1 MIDLQHIPFFQDI
14 DPERVEALAETY
26 QISAGEMLFAEGDAA
41 QYLYILLSGKLM
53 LSRDATPLGEA
64 RQGDLLDPI
73 PVLGLLA
80 YTQRAI
86 ALSDCQL
93 LGWDVT
99 KLLQIATFPVAV
111 QRYLAQHLLVTQSRL
126 SELEAPTHYYDDSAQ
141 PFTGPFAFP
150 NTTMVIAL
158 CDANLDFL
166 RPRLPDDLSIFR
178 VGWRKHDSVFL
189 ALAEFRGA
197 HPDSQPE
204 AAFSYTETTL
214 FVPVRYKRQLGFFP
228 AYIYPSTYE
237 PILLGREIY
246 GFPKRFGLTTF
257 AEDSTTLRVDGDV
270 HYRLSHDRA
279 EPTNEPR
286 LIRAMS
292 DWLGLEGRVTE
303 AAFRIGDVLLD
314 TVQVG
319 LHRRIGVFNHKR
331 VLSATAT
338 QSKRVYDIN
347 QLTQGVFTVLK
358 WQAIEK
364 LSGAELQV
372 FGGPLR
378 YADLH
383 LREAY
388 RTQLDMRLST
398 GRVLKDY
405 QREHNN

>member
-1 MIDLQHIPFFQDI
+1 MIDWQQIPIFQEVN
-14 DPERVEALAETY
+14 PEQLEALAQTHE
-26 QISAGEMLFAEGDAA
+26 IGVGDVLFAEGDAA
-41 QYLYILLSGKLM
+41 DHLYILLSGRLM
-53 LSRDATPLGEA
+53 LSRDAMPLGEA

-73 PVLGLLA
+73 PVLGLLTH
-80 YTQRAI
+80 TQRAI
-86 ALSDCQL
+86 ALTDCNL
-93 LGWDVT
+93 LRWDVT
-99 KLLQIATFPVAV
+99 KLLQIATFQSAV
-111 QRYLAQHLLVTQSRL
+111 QQYLAQQLLNVQTHLTEL
-126 SELEAPTHYYDDSAQ
+126 SSPAHYDDDSTQ

-158 CDANLDFL
+158 CEANLDFL
-166 RPRLPDDLSIFR
+166 RPHLPHDLSIFR

-189 ALAEFRGA
+189 ALAAFQGV
-197 HPDSQPE
+197 HPDVRPE
-204 AAFSYTETTL
+204 ATFSYTETTV

-237 PILLGREIY
+237 PIMLGREIY

-257 AEDSTTLRVDGDV
+257 AKDATTLVVDNEV
-270 HYRLSHDRA
+270 HYRLSYHFA
-279 EPTNEPR
+279 ESTNEPR
-286 LIRAMS
+286 LIRAMG

-338 QSKRVYDIN
+338 GSKRVYDIN

-358 WQAIEK
+358 WQSIDK
-364 LSGAELQV
+364 LPDAQLQV
-372 FGGPLR
+372 SGGPLR
-378 YADLH
+378 SAELQ

-405 QREHNN
+405 RD